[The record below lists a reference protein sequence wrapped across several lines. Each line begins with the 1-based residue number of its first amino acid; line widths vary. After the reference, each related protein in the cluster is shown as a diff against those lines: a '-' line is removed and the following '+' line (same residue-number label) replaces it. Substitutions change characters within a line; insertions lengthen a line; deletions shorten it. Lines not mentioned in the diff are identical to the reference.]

1 MFYMEETGQAHFC
14 VEMEVWFID
23 STLGRERKLTRMKRA
38 VLKRYRRKYVTMKTP
53 TNPTPTCA
61 TGLGTVS

>member
-1 MFYMEETGQAHFC
+1 
-14 VEMEVWFID
+14 MEVWFID
-23 STLGRERKLTRMKRA
+23 STLGRERKHTRMKRA
-38 VLKRYRRKYVTMKTP
+38 VVKRYRRKYVTMKTP